1 MTDNREGAKARR
13 REALSGHPLLEPLQ
27 ALHRRIRDEVVA
39 STERAAVETLSHVHA
54 DDEGDTI
61 YAIDKVAEDVLVE
74 EIDRTISREHG
85 PVVLVAEGLPGGR
98 VVLPRGASAADA
110 RWTIIVDP
118 IDGTRGLM
126 YQKRP
131 AWVLTGV
138 APHQPDPTRPNPAQ
152 PDQTRP
158 NLPEPLLS
166 HIVLALQTE
175 IPLVKQH
182 LCDQLWAVAGQ
193 GAYGIRVNRVT
204 GTRAALPL
212 RPSRSTTLAHGFA
225 TVARFFPGMR
235 AELAALDDEIAAALL
250 GPPVPGKAQLFED
263 QYISTGGQLYELI
276 IGHDRFIADL
286 RSIARS
292 APSTQHRSTPAP
304 QHAGT
309 SALQHVGT
317 SKSLCCHP
325 YDLCAELIARECG
338 VVVTDQR
345 GARLEA
351 PLNVEADVS
360 WVGYANASLR
370 DTVEPV
376 LQAALKARG
385 WVA

>member
-1 MTDNREGAKARR
+1 MDDRLA
-13 REALSGHPLLEPLQ
+13 HPLLGPLQ
-27 ALHRRIRDEVVA
+27 ALHRRIRDAVVA
-39 STERAAVETLSHVHA
+39 STERAAVDTLSHVHA

-61 YAIDKVAEDVLVE
+61 YAIDKVAEDVLVGE
-74 EIDRTISREHG
+74 VDRTIARAHG

-98 VVLPRGASAADA
+98 VVLPVGASDADA

-131 AWVLTGV
+131 GWILTGV
-138 APHQPDPTRPNPAQ
+138 APHQPAQPGQ
-152 PDQTRP
+152 PDQP
-158 NLPEPLLS
+158 VEPRLS
-166 HIVLALQTE
+166 DIVLALQTE

-182 LCDQLWAVAGQ
+182 LCDELWAVAGQ
-193 GAYGIRVNRVT
+193 GADALRVNRVT
-204 GTRAALPL
+204 GAQEPLPL

-225 TVARFFPGMR
+225 TIARFFPGLR
-235 AELAALDDEIAAALL
+235 AELAALDDEIAAAVL

-263 QYISTGGQLYELI
+263 QYISSGGQLYELI

-286 RSIARS
+286 RSIARPLVLRPLS
-292 APSTQHRSTPAP
+292 LVHSPLVQ
-304 QHAGT
+304 
-309 SALQHVGT
+309 
-317 SKSLCCHP
+317 SLCCHP

-338 VVVTDQR
+338 VVVTDER
-345 GARLEA
+345 GAPLAA

-360 WVGYANASLR
+360 WVGYANQGLR
-370 DTVEPV
+370 DLVEPV

-385 WVA
+385 WIA